1 VCVTCLLSCFLWLR
15 CSAWFLARRRL
26 ERAECTQRRIHPR
39 GHVSLFQ
46 PHHGSLPAGEPH
58 HLELARQPCTIRSVG
73 TELDP
78 LLLMRV
84 CRSSFARLLCVAV
97 CLSIS
102 LGLSPTLQLSL
113 SLLCSCTRA
122 LSRIVLLC
130 LSTHIAHSLTHLSSF
145 THIAPT
151 PSHSLTSS
159 LSLSLSCCSLW
170 FDIEGTWPTDTTSN
184 AQFLQR
190 AQQALSDNGV
200 PGGIYCG
207 REWPQYFGSYT
218 GAKELPLW
226 YAHYDSIPSFRDWYG
241 TPYGGWSAPNI
252 KQYDADGSSTRHC
265 GIEIDSDWTPSYP
278 A

>member
-1 VCVTCLLSCFLWLR
+1 VFVDLS
-15 CSAWFLARRRL
+15 
-26 ERAECTQRRIHPR
+26 RA
-39 GHVSLFQ
+39 
-46 PHHGSLPAGEPH
+46 
-58 HLELARQPCTIRSVG
+58 
-73 TELDP
+73 
-78 LLLMRV
+78 
-84 CRSSFARLLCVAV
+84 
-97 CLSIS
+97 LSD
-102 LGLSPTLQLSL
+102 SPTFSL
-113 SLLCSCTRA
+113 SLVFVYSRA
-122 LSRIVLLC
+122 LSHRITLFVNSHRTLTHSPLLFH
-130 LSTHIAHSLTHLSSF
+130 SHRTHSLSF
-145 THIAPT
+145 TH
-151 PSHSLTSS
+151 LF
-159 LSLSLSCCSLW
+159 SLSLSCCSLW